1 MLLRMLGV
9 LLFLGGIA
17 RAQISTPPPCRAQSP
32 TARSSI
38 RGRGGSSSI
47 WGVHDGSGAF
57 DARSVVRLRRL
68 GPDATCNDGDV
79 LDLVIGELVRERE
92 QFLPPP

>member
-1 MLLRMLGV
+1 
-9 LLFLGGIA
+9 
-17 RAQISTPPPCRAQSP
+17 
-32 TARSSI
+32 
-38 RGRGGSSSI
+38 
-47 WGVHDGSGAF
+47 
-57 DARSVVRLRRL
+57 VRLRRQ

>member
-1 MLLRMLGV
+1 
-9 LLFLGGIA
+9 
-17 RAQISTPPPCRAQSP
+17 
-32 TARSSI
+32 
-38 RGRGGSSSI
+38 
-47 WGVHDGSGAF
+47 
-57 DARSVVRLRRL
+57 VRLRRL

>member
-1 MLLRMLGV
+1 VRRSLRPKDRD
-9 LLFLGGIA
+9 A
-17 RAQISTPPPCRAQSP
+17 A
-32 TARSSI
+32 
-38 RGRGGSSSI
+38 GRHPATLSGRVTDREVFHSGPGRI
-47 WGVHDGSGAF
+47 KFHLRFHDGSGAF
-57 DARSVVRLRRL
+57 DARSVVRLRRQ